1 MPRWERAWAVISQ
14 AIMAYVVKAESK
26 ADLVIPFLPVRT
38 QLEFEERNVWGGG
51 WNVQVE
57 LQLLDRENELD
68 VKALR

>member
-38 QLEFEERNVWGGG
+38 QLEYEER
-51 WNVQVE
+51 NVQVE